1 MADYSSDEDMD
12 VGESTPNPK
21 PTESALPKDFFDK
34 PSVSQPKETTASQ
47 PPQPKPQTSSKKAP
61 AEALPEGF
69 FDDPVLDAKARNVEY
84 KDPIEEEWEKFKKEI
99 AEETTVSEA
108 IMAEDIE
115 ESKVERDIE
124 EIDEQIHNW
133 QRVDQLQQ
141 RKEELMK
148 KEVTVEEDNQD
159 DKSDLEDEEYEEFL
173 SWRAKGVWKE

>member
-1 MADYSSDEDMD
+1 MMRQ
-12 VGESTPNPK
+12 VMPK
-21 PTESALPKDFFDK
+21 TTKTKAYPEVPDFFDK
-34 PSVSQPKETTASQ
+34 ASASQPIEAAPVQ

-61 AEALPEGF
+61 SEALPEGF

-115 ESKVERDIE
+115 ESKAERDIE

-133 QRVDQLQQ
+133 QRVEQLQQ

-148 KEVTVEEDNQD
+148 KEVTENEDNQD
-159 DKSDLEDEEYEEFL
+159 NNSDLEDEEYEEFL
-173 SWRAKGVWKE
+173 SWRAKGVWNK